1 MDNGASSYRRFL
13 DGEESAF
20 DEILTAYR
28 DSLTFFIIR
37 YVGDATEAEDLAIDT
52 FMDLLIHR
60 HRYNFKIPLKNYL
73 FMVARSK
80 SIDHLRRRSKVR
92 TVALDEVAE
101 LASDAEMPEETV
113 LRDERKRAVSHALTK
128 LADEMRI
135 AVHLVY
141 FEELSYKETA
151 QIMKKNEKQIDNLLY
166 RAKGKLRTLLT
177 SEGEMLK

>member
-13 DGEESAF
+13 DGEENAF

-37 YVGDATEAEDLAIDT
+37 YVGDAAEAEDLAIDT
-52 FMDLLIHR
+52 FMDLLVHR

-73 FMVARSK
+73 FMIARSK
-80 SIDHLRRRSKVR
+80 SIDHLRRRSKLKK
-92 TVALDEVAE
+92 VALDEIAE
-101 LASDAEMPEETV
+101 LPSDEDTPEEAL
-113 LRDERKRAVSHALTK
+113 LRDERKKAVNSAMAK
-128 LADEMRI
+128 LSDEMRI

-151 QIMKKNEKQIDNLLY
+151 QIMKKKEKQIDNLLY
-166 RAKGKLRTLLT
+166 RAKGELRTLLT
-177 SEGEMLK
+177 SEGEM